1 MESQEAVSQT
11 EGTTNA
17 KVLRQE
23 GSQRGSNKIYKANDE
38 ITGTRGQ
45 NV

>member
-11 EGTTNA
+11 EGTSA

-23 GSQRGSNKIYKANDE
+23 GSQRGWNKIYKANDE
-38 ITGTRGQ
+38 MPGTRGH

>member
-1 MESQEAVSQT
+1 MKSQEAVSQT
-11 EGTTNA
+11 EETNA

-23 GSQRGSNKIYKANDE
+23 GSQRGWTKSTKRKTEDARY
-38 ITGTRGQ
+38 Q